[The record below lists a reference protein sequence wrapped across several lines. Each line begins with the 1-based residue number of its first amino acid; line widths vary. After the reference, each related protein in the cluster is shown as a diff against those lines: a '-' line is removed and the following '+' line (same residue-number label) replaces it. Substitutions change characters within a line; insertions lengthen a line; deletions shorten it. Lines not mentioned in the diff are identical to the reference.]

1 MTAIKIY
8 YNNSHYRK
16 LFIKS
21 TWASYSFWS
30 KLNKKLSIIII
41 TSWYIEK
48 YLVIHKDDIIRALE
62 IVAEMNNLYV
72 ILAFE
77 HEMSKILYVVC
88 TIIFI
93 RFAI

>member
-1 MTAIKIY
+1 MTAITE
-8 YNNSHYRK
+8 NHLLSQVVQAVASEVN
-16 LFIKS
+16 LIK
-21 TWASYSFWS
+21 
-30 KLNKKLSIIII
+30 N
-41 TSWYIEK
+41 YIEK